1 MRVLITG
8 AGRAIG
14 AATADEL
21 TSRGHE
27 VVATARDVDLLAGL
41 DVARRLALD
50 VTDPSSVAAAL
61 AQAGELDAIVNNAAV
76 GASGVVE
83 DFPIERIR
91 AAFETNVIGAL
102 QVIQPLLA
110 GWRERGHGVIVN
122 ISSVQGRIGT
132 PTQGVY
138 AATKNALEALSE
150 SMHFELGHFGIRTV
164 LIQPGYVAPGMKDAG
179 RHLGPDVY
187 AGLWEQWTGND
198 ATLNA
203 GGRPG
208 PETVA
213 VAVADAIEDP
223 TTPVRVPVGADAEL
237 VLGARSSMDD
247 ATFEKAMRDTL
258 NLTW

>member
-50 VTDPSSVAAAL
+50 VTDPASVAAAL

-83 DFPIERIR
+83 DFPIERVR

-110 GWRERGHGVIVN
+110 GWRERGHGVIV
-122 ISSVQGRIGT
+122 
-132 PTQGVY
+132 
-138 AATKNALEALSE
+138 
-150 SMHFELGHFGIRTV
+150 
-164 LIQPGYVAPGMKDAG
+164 
-179 RHLGPDVY
+179 
-187 AGLWEQWTGND
+187 
-198 ATLNA
+198 
-203 GGRPG
+203 
-208 PETVA
+208 
-213 VAVADAIEDP
+213 
-223 TTPVRVPVGADAEL
+223 
-237 VLGARSSMDD
+237 
-247 ATFEKAMRDTL
+247 
-258 NLTW
+258 